1 MCFSISEFV
10 AKLCQLQAKWI
21 LVSLNDYFVLVYL
34 TKNNLLIAEDSFY
47 AEDIPEE
54 SWNQLSQSESEYEPS
69 QQESRDSEQ
78 VGIFFLL

>member
-1 MCFSISEFV
+1 MSAPGQMDS
-10 AKLCQLQAKWI
+10 
-21 LVSLNDYFVLVYL
+21 
-34 TKNNLLIAEDSFY
+34 EDSFY